1 MRPLLPCADERHERR
16 LSLGG
21 FQSFSGRR
29 APVPQPEVILR
40 ALIISLCAF
49 VLVTLPAAAQSK
61 FEPVSVNSELERHVK
76 TLGKD
81 RQVLAFFAHHRWL
94 LTDPRFAAEA
104 SRQIASHRAS
114 LAAANQRVA
123 KLRAARKARR
133 LAAVEAPTPSSVI
146 CKVFGDFCHEALA
159 VAQCESGLQ
168 TTATNGQ
175 YLGLFQMG
183 SSERRLFGHGESAV
197 AQVTAAH
204 RYFVASG
211 RDWSPWS
218 CQP

>member
-1 MRPLLPCADERHERR
+1 VFVRETRAAPISEWVPEL
-16 LSLGG
+16 
-21 FQSFSGRR
+21 SGRR
-29 APVPQPEVILR
+29 APVPDPEVVLR
-40 ALIISLCAF
+40 ALIIGLCAF
-49 VLVTLPAAAQSK
+49 VLVTLPAAAQSQ
-61 FEPVSVNSELERHVK
+61 FEPLSVNSELEKHVK

-104 SRQIASHRAS
+104 RRQIASHRAS
-114 LAAANQRVA
+114 LAAANRRIV
-123 KLRAARKARR
+123 KLRVTRKARR
-133 LAAVEAPTPSSVI
+133 LAAVEAATPASVI
-146 CKVFGDFCHEALA
+146 CKVFGDYCREALA

-183 SSERRLFGHGESAV
+183 SSERRLFGHGE
-197 AQVTAAH
+197 TAATQVAAAY

-218 CQP
+218 CRP